1 MIKGVNRSIIEVL
14 ETGSTYYE
22 RALLVIKPE
31 YASAQRDVLEKEA
44 KKILSE
50 MGAPSSLK
58 HKGSRLKLIVS
69 LATSA
74 ILGAAVTS
82 LCFLIF

>member
-58 HKGSRLKLIVS
+58 HRGSRLKLIVS
-69 LATSA
+69 LAASA

>member
-74 ILGAAVTS
+74 ILGAAITS